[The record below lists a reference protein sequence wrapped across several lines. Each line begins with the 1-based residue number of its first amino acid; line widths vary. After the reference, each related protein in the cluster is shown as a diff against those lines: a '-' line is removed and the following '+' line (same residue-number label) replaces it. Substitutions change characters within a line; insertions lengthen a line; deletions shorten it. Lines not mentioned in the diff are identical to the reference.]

1 MDKIRVGMIGCDLHA
16 LYYAVLMAEHDPLV
30 LRGDGMGQD
39 RGQAAFF
46 YHYTHYNDP
55 RTMTAPQ
62 VWEFQIVKCW
72 DPDRESAEAVA
83 RIFGAQVCDH
93 FADCSEDVD
102 LVFIPDCNGDGST
115 HLELATPGLTRG
127 VPTFVD
133 KPLAYEYHDALAILD
148 LGAAHGAPVM
158 SLSMLRTVPQARWFR
173 DRLQEVSPVGYGSIK
188 GGGAAMAGHIHA
200 LSLAQHVFGSGVAA
214 VEAMGPGELS
224 YMHLD
229 YGGRA
234 DRPSHGVM
242 LNCDAGPTWHCSFYV
257 SAFGARGAIHSG
269 NIGDFEFPEGAGEI
283 LRRIAR
289 MVRSGQPTEPRA
301 EMLENIAVATAARL
315 AQREGRRV
323 YLREVTGG

>member
-16 LYYAVLMAEHDPLV
+16 LYYAVMMAEHDSLV
-30 LRGDGMGQD
+30 LRGDGAGLD

-55 RTMTAPQ
+55 RCLTAPR
-62 VWEFQIVKCW
+62 VWDFAIAKCW
-72 DPDRESAEAVA
+72 DPDPESAAA
-83 RIFGAQVCDH
+83 MHRIFGAQVCER
-93 FADCSEDVD
+93 FEDCSDDVD

-115 HLELATPGLTRG
+115 KLRLATPGLEKG

-133 KPLAYEYHDALAILD
+133 KPLAYEYREAKAILD
-148 LGAAHGAPVM
+148 LGEARGTPVM
-158 SLSMLRTVPQARWFR
+158 SISILRAVPQAKWFH
-173 DRLQEVSPVGYGSIK
+173 DRLQEVWPVGYGSIK

-200 LSLAQHVFGSGVAA
+200 LSLAQHVFGAGVVA

-229 YGGRA
+229 YGGNP

-242 LNCDAGPTWHCSFYV
+242 LSCDSGPTWHCAFYV
-257 SAFGARGAIHSG
+257 SAFGGQGAIHSG

-289 MVRSGQPTEPRA
+289 MVREKKATEPRD

-315 AQREGRRV
+315 AQKEGRRV
-323 YLREVTGG
+323 FLTEVTG